1 VPREMVEESL
11 VMGNVLNGRMLWRW
25 IVVIVLVLEHERFG
39 EVSLPGDD
47 CWGVLQKGRIS

>member
-1 VPREMVEESL
+1 MPREMVEESL
-11 VMGNVLNGRMLWRW
+11 VMGNVLNGKMLWRW